1 MLAKKILNLF
11 DKDIKKKLYKLLI
24 LIIINTIF
32 EPLIFILLISFIFLI
47 TNLSSYSENVFI
59 SYFLNIFEI
68 SDLNKTI
75 IFYGSFVL
83 MVFAF
88 GSIFSMFTNWKKIS
102 FIQEGSYKF
111 TQRLYNYYLN
121 QNWLFHSYNSP
132 AILTKKISKDCTR
145 FFGSVVKSFLEIISN
160 SILVIFLIISMAF
173 FNFKMTF
180 ALFTC
185 LSFLYLIIFFI
196 NKKKLSFIGKSISET
211 DENIYKIIFNSLK
224 GIRSIIINNTHKFFS
239 KKFIENSKKFFD
251 YHIKIKMYEILPKQL
266 IIFISFSFMIFLSIF
281 ISINYENNIKDFLPL
296 LAGYSYAL
304 FKLIPS
310 FQSIYANLASIRGN
324 IYSLKNIYKEIVMSK
339 YQENFFLP
347 DNIESFDFEKS
358 IEFKKV
364 HYSYPRTNK
373 IIFEDINL
381 FIKKGEIISLV
392 GDTGSGKSTFLD
404 LLTGLIEA
412 NKGNIFIDDNILK
425 KENIRKWQKKISY
438 VSQDGFIVEGTLKH
452 NIIFGSNNINIDAKK
467 IDQIIK
473 ICQLQEF
480 VSKLPN
486 GINTKLSDDG
496 KNISGGQKQRIS
508 IARALYF
515 ESDIIILD
523 EASNSLDKTT
533 EKKLFEDLIK
543 LNKTFIIISHDRNLL
558 KYSDK
563 KYEIKNNK
571 INEI

>member
-1 MLAKKILNLF
+1 
-11 DKDIKKKLYKLLI
+11 
-24 LIIINTIF
+24 
-32 EPLIFILLISFIFLI
+32 
-47 TNLSSYSENVFI
+47 
-59 SYFLNIFEI
+59 
-68 SDLNKTI
+68 
-75 IFYGSFVL
+75 
-83 MVFAF
+83 
-88 GSIFSMFTNWKKIS
+88 
-102 FIQEGSYKF
+102 
-111 TQRLYNYYLN
+111 
-121 QNWLFHSYNSP
+121 
-132 AILTKKISKDCTR
+132 
-145 FFGSVVKSFLEIISN
+145 
-160 SILVIFLIISMAF
+160 
-173 FNFKMTF
+173 
-180 ALFTC
+180 
-185 LSFLYLIIFFI
+185 
-196 NKKKLSFIGKSISET
+196 
-211 DENIYKIIFNSLK
+211 
-224 GIRSIIINNTHKFFS
+224 KFFS

-543 LNKTFIIISHDRNLL
+543 LNKT
-558 KYSDK
+558 
-563 KYEIKNNK
+563 
-571 INEI
+571 